1 MTLSVTPTEG
11 GVLETRGSRAA
22 LTGFFLSGML
32 FAFLGAILPAWR
44 YHLTELYMRVGNY
57 FLAFN
62 LGLFAA
68 NRLSAWLLPKK
79 GIQWCLRLSCGGASA
94 ILAGLAYEPSSEVL
108 WRLGGLLLLGV
119 CAGLLHG
126 AIFQAITP
134 IYRHDAAATGNLAG
148 IFFGAGSLAMA
159 LLVAGTYYVYTVP
172 AILLLIAVVPG
183 LFAVWYSRVQHDVV
197 VQSAPKLRD
206 TIKDLRSPIA
216 IQFGLV
222 LMFQSAN
229 EWSVGGWLALFL
241 TQRLGVS
248 PSSSLL
254 FLSLYYGALV
264 VGRIAVQ
271 SIMPSIRHGKLLIV
285 SSLAATLGFVIL
297 TFTDNR
303 FGVVS
308 GIAFVGVGFAPVYPL
323 LAERI
328 GDRFPY
334 YDPALYHGI
343 FTLAFAGAL
352 LVTAGQGYLAAW
364 LGVRSVLIVPM
375 IGSLLVSLLLVAIW
389 IEMKL
394 SSLNKKS

>member
-1 MTLSVTPTEG
+1 
-11 GVLETRGSRAA
+11 
-22 LTGFFLSGML
+22 ML

-44 YHLTELYMRVGNY
+44 YHLTELYVRVGNY

-68 NRLSAWLLPKK
+68 NRLSAWLLPKR
-79 GIQWCLRLSCGGASA
+79 GIRWCLRLSCGLACVV
-94 ILAGLAYEPSSEVL
+94 LAGLAYEPSNEVL

-134 IYRHDAAATGNLAG
+134 IYRHDPAATGNLAG

-172 AILLLIAVVPG
+172 AILLLVAVVPG

-197 VQSAPKLRD
+197 VQPSPKLAE
-206 TIKDLRSPIA
+206 TIKDLSSPIA

-222 LMFQSAN
+222 LMLQCAN

-254 FLSLYYGALV
+254 FLSLYYLALV
-264 VGRIAVQ
+264 AGRIGAQ
-271 SIMPSIRHGKLLIV
+271 AILPSVRHGKLLII
-285 SSLAATLGFVIL
+285 SCLAATLGFVIL

-308 GIAFVGVGFAPVYPL
+308 GIAFVGVGFGPVYPL
-323 LAERI
+323 VAERI

-364 LGVRSVLIVPM
+364 LGVRSILMVPL

-389 IEMKL
+389 VEMKL

>member
-1 MTLSVTPTEG
+1 
-11 GVLETRGSRAA
+11 
-22 LTGFFLSGML
+22 ML

-44 YHLTELYMRVGNY
+44 YHLTELYSRVGNY

-68 NRLSAWLLPKK
+68 NRLSAFLLPRK
-79 GIQWCLRLSCGGASA
+79 GISWCLRLACGLACAVIAS
-94 ILAGLAYEPSSEVL
+94 LAYEPSSQVL
-108 WRLGGLLLLGV
+108 WRLAGLLLLGL

-134 IYRHDAAATGNLAG
+134 IYRHDPAATGNLAG
-148 IFFGAGSLAMA
+148 IFFGAGSLFMA
-159 LLVAGTYYVYTVP
+159 LLVAGTYYVYSVP
-172 AILLLIAVVPG
+172 AILLLIAVIPG
-183 LFAVWYSRVQHDVV
+183 LFAVWYSRVKHDVA
-197 VQSAPKLRD
+197 VQPSPKLRD
-206 TIKDLRSPIA
+206 TIKDLRSPMA

-222 LMFQSAN
+222 LMLQSAN

-264 VGRIAVQ
+264 VGRIAAQ
-271 SIMPSIRHGKLLIV
+271 SILPVVRHGKLLIV

-308 GIAFVGVGFAPVYPL
+308 GIVFVGIGFAPVYPL
-323 LAERI
+323 VAERI

-343 FTLAFAGAL
+343 FTVAFAGAL
-352 LVTAGQGYLAAW
+352 LVTGLQGYLAAW
-364 LGVRSVLIVPM
+364 LGVRTILIVPLV
-375 IGSLLVSLLLVAIW
+375 GSLLVSLLLVAIW
-389 IEMKL
+389 LEMKL
-394 SSLNKKS
+394 SSLNKKTE

>member
-1 MTLSVTPTEG
+1 
-11 GVLETRGSRAA
+11 
-22 LTGFFLSGML
+22 ML
-32 FAFLGAILPAWR
+32 FAFLGAILPAWG
-44 YHLTELYMRVGNY
+44 YHLTELYTRVGNY
-57 FLAFN
+57 FFAFN

-68 NRLSAWLLPKK
+68 NRLSSWLLPRK
-79 GIQWCLRLSCGGASA
+79 GISWSLQLACGLACA
-94 ILAGLAYEPSSEVL
+94 ILLALAYAPPGVA
-108 WRLGGLLLLGV
+108 WRVTGLLLLGA

-134 IYRHDAAATGNLAG
+134 IYRHDPAATGNLAG
-148 IFFGAGSLAMA
+148 IFFGAGSLFMA
-159 LLVAGTYYVYTVP
+159 LLVAGTYYVYSVP
-172 AILLLIAVVPG
+172 AILSLIAVIPG
-183 LFAVWYSRVQHDVV
+183 LFAVWFSRVKHDVV
-197 VQSAPKLRD
+197 VQPSPKLRD

-222 LMFQSAN
+222 LMLQSAN

-264 VGRIAVQ
+264 VGRIVAQTILPAV
-271 SIMPSIRHGKLLIV
+271 RHGKILIV
-285 SSLAATLGFVIL
+285 SCLAATLGFVIL

-308 GIAFVGVGFAPVYPL
+308 GILFVGIGFAPVYPL
-323 LAERI
+323 VAERI

-352 LVTAGQGYLAAW
+352 LATGGQGYLAAW
-364 LGVRSVLIVPM
+364 LGVRAILVVPL
-375 IGSLLVSLLLVAIW
+375 IGSILVSLLLVAIW
-389 IEMKL
+389 VEMKL
-394 SSLNKKS
+394 ASFSPKS

>member
-1 MTLSVTPTEG
+1 
-11 GVLETRGSRAA
+11 
-22 LTGFFLSGML
+22 ML

-44 YHLTELYMRVGNY
+44 YHLTEMYTRVGNY
-57 FLAFN
+57 FMAFN

-79 GIQWCLRLSCGGASA
+79 GIQFCLRLSCG
-94 ILAGLAYEPSSEVL
+94 LACAVVAALAWEPPNEVI
-108 WRLGGLLLLGV
+108 WRLSGLLVLGV

-134 IYRHDAAATGNLAG
+134 IYRHDPAATGNLAG
-148 IFFGAGSLAMA
+148 IFFGAGSLSMA
-159 LLVAGTYYVYTVP
+159 LLVAGTYYAYTVP

-183 LFAVWYSRVQHDVV
+183 MFAIWFSRVQHDVV
-197 VQSAPKLRD
+197 VLKSPKLRE
-206 TIKDLRSPIA
+206 TIRDLRSPVA
-216 IQFGLV
+216 IQFGLL
-222 LMFQSAN
+222 LMLQFSN

-254 FLSLYYGALV
+254 FLSLYYAALV
-264 VGRIAVQ
+264 IGRIAAQ
-271 SIMPSIRHGKLLIV
+271 SVLPFVRHGKLLMV
-285 SSLAATLGFVIL
+285 SCMAAALGFVIL

-308 GIAFVGVGFAPVYPL
+308 GIAFVGIGFAPVYPL
-323 LAERI
+323 VAERI

-364 LGVRSVLIVPM
+364 MGVRAVLTIPL
-375 IGSLLVSLLLVAIW
+375 IGSLLVSLLLVAMW
-389 IEMKL
+389 LETKL
-394 SSLNKKS
+394 STLNKKD